1 MRWKPHARSRCAPSA
16 AVIALLAAMPSG
28 VRAQDAEDL
37 AAQCTA
43 AGGDARLC
51 GVGAGTARDLGG
63 YVTVLAGPGSAL
75 PSQAST
81 LGRRLGGAPRFGMSG
96 GAAGISVLVPD
107 LSDAT
112 GAGERSPFVPAAEVT
127 LALGVFDGLS
137 VRPTVGGVFSV
148 DVFGSGAF
156 AFFPSEQGFDGTLSV
171 LTLGARVGLLRESFT
186 LPAVTLSVARRF
198 TGELGYGDVTASD
211 LGEVAVDPGITSLR
225 ATVGKDLF
233 AFGVLA
239 GIGWDDL
246 SSATTLRA
254 TNGGGGFTL
263 HTADVNTSRATY
275 FVGLSKQL
283 GIFSWVGGEVGWVQG
298 FDPVTGGGGASPDAG
313 RQLYGNVALALR
325 L

>member
-1 MRWKPHARSRCAPSA
+1 M
-16 AVIALLAAMPSG
+16 LAAMQPSG

-37 AAQCTA
+37 AAQCA
-43 AGGDARLC
+43 EAGGGATLC
-51 GVGAGTARDLGG
+51 PVGAGAARDLAG
-63 YVTVLAGPGSAL
+63 YVAVLAGPGSVL
-75 PSQAST
+75 PSQASA
-81 LGRRLGGAPRFGMSG
+81 LGRRLGGAPRFGVSG

-107 LSDAT
+107 LSDAA
-112 GAGERSPFVPAAEVT
+112 GARERSPFVPAAEVT

-137 VRPTVGGVFSV
+137 VHPTVGGVFSL
-148 DVFGSGAF
+148 DVFGAGAF
-156 AFFPSEQGFDGTLSV
+156 VFFPSEQGFDGTLSV
-171 LTLGARVGLLRESFT
+171 LSLGARVGLLRESFT

-198 TGELGYGDVTASD
+198 SGELGYGDVAGNTGANVGASD

-246 SSATTLRA
+246 SSSTTLRA
-254 TNGGGGFTL
+254 TNGAGGFTL
-263 HTADVNTSRATY
+263 HTADVDTSRSTY

-283 GIFSWVGGEVGWVQG
+283 GIFSWVAGELGWVQG
-298 FDPVTGGGGASPDAG
+298 FDPVTGGASASPDAG
-313 RQLYGNVALALR
+313 LQLYGNVALALR